1 MSFGN
6 GGVITENDRE
16 EQRKMIKYNHLI
28 ANTLILHTTVTLS
41 RVLRE
46 LIREGHA
53 IDVESVGALSP
64 YLTKHIDRFGRYT
77 LDMNRQPLEPEYD
90 APVVTMTV

>member
-1 MSFGN
+1 MTTIIWLGL
-6 GGVITENDRE
+6 
-16 EQRKMIKYNHLI
+16 QRKLIKYNHLI

-53 IDVESVGALSP
+53 IDVESVGRLA
-64 YLTKHIDRFGRYT
+64 HI
-77 LDMNRQPLEPEYD
+77 
-90 APVVTMTV
+90 